1 MWWTENRAKE
11 KIENNV
17 KTLLIKQRKLSG
29 LPDLPQWFK
38 NKIKYERDRSN
49 PPKSI

>member
-38 NKIKYERDRSN
+38 NKTPDLYQAELCRPIE
-49 PPKSI
+49 